1 MKESASL
8 QDFVTAHCNMS
19 KHVFLVKSAKE
30 VAVSSFSRI
39 FIISDVCLNALEGWE
54 ILSLRVTHACFFKR
68 LFLPREGM
76 SAANNRRHNAMYKRV
91 MINGTILWSINRNQ
105 WPLLCPLTP
114 VDTGQLGSPTGMI
127 ALSSMDIIRTRD
139 LCWTEHPFT
148 YCKIV
153 PYT

>member
-54 ILSLRVTHACFFKR
+54 ILSLRVTHAFPWKKESFK
-68 LFLPREGM
+68 ETGM
-76 SAANNRRHNAMYKRV
+76 SATNNRRHNAMYKKV

-105 WPLLCPLTP
+105 
-114 VDTGQLGSPTGMI
+114 
-127 ALSSMDIIRTRD
+127 
-139 LCWTEHPFT
+139 
-148 YCKIV
+148 
-153 PYT
+153 